1 MKLTVKYVEE
11 LLHEGKTQTTRNK
24 KRRKARGSWLVLPTE
39 AYSHMGKK
47 GQSLLLQRAQDFN
60 TAKQKQ
66 PISESLFDIDQENS
80 VFFFSQFQSLF
91 FDFKAYLSIKAKQTT
106 EQLFTI
112 VT

>member
-60 TAKQKQ
+60 TAKQKNLLVKA
-66 PISESLFDIDQENS
+66 SLTETRKTAFSSSRNS
-80 VFFFSQFQSLF
+80 
-91 FDFKAYLSIKAKQTT
+91 KAYFSISKP
-106 EQLFTI
+106 I
-112 VT
+112 YR